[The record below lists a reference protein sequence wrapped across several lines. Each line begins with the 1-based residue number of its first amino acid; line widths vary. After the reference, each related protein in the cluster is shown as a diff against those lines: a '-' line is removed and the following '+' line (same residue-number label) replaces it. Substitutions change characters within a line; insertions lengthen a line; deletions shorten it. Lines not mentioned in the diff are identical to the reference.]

1 MLYSSTHFLT
11 PLSYTD
17 NLLPKARFGNLPIS
31 PNTLLLS
38 TVQTTNTKAAAQN
51 IKMFIKRDLS
61 GLYGQLSPTFASL

>member
-38 TVQTTNTKAAAQN
+38 TVQTTNTKTAAQN
-51 IKMFIKRDLS
+51 IKMFIKRDLHQWGFS
-61 GLYGQLSPTFASL
+61 LSPIDG